1 MPRDL
6 LSDHLGFVVRL
17 GLEATVVGP
26 EIDGIA
32 DASDTA
38 LVDLHMSARS
48 DMLSSGCAH
57 HLCCLR
63 SRDRELHVC
72 ISLPEA
78 VEQRVSREES
88 VVCLTSRG
96 DRLRT
101 RIAVQATL
109 LRFGGANQ
117 FLPVLKLLGLSC
129 LCRAH

>member
-6 LSDHLGFVVRL
+6 LSDQFGFVVRL
-17 GLEATVVGP
+17 GFEATVVGP

-38 LVDLHMSARS
+38 LVDLHVSARS
-48 DMLSSGCAH
+48 NVLLSSGCAH

-78 VEQRVSREES
+78 VEQRVSREE
-88 VVCLTSRG
+88 
-96 DRLRT
+96 
-101 RIAVQATL
+101 
-109 LRFGGANQ
+109 
-117 FLPVLKLLGLSC
+117 
-129 LCRAH
+129 

>member
-1 MPRDL
+1 MPSDL
-6 LSDHLGFVVRL
+6 LSDHVGFVVCL

-57 HLCCLR
+57 HLSCLR
-63 SRDRELHVC
+63 SRNRELHVC

-78 VEQRVSREES
+78 VEQRVPREES
-88 VVCLTSRG
+88 VVCLTGRG
-96 DRLRT
+96 DGLRT
-101 RIAVQATL
+101 RVAV
-109 LRFGGANQ
+109 
-117 FLPVLKLLGLSC
+117 
-129 LCRAH
+129 